1 MSLFSKF
8 LRSLG
13 LTVQP
18 IDYNSSILAALL
30 SGINLACLELRKKQD
45 GGLSRQSCF
54 CRLVVFGAGSFFLF
68 KAQKRH
74 FQQKLAVELPL
85 GTVSPRPGQTARL
98 AAVTKSVPRTWINKS
113 NRVFRWSILRR
124 EPQPPPSSS
133 LWSIDMD
140 RADVRLEHAQWRSA
154 RRCRTDNDRLVAA
167 IVTEK

>member
-45 GGLSRQSCF
+45 GGPSRQSCF

-85 GTVSPRPGQTARL
+85 STVSPHPGQTARL
-98 AAVTKSVPRTWINKS
+98 AAVTKCPSDVDKQIQSSVSVIDLAPRAPAATI
-113 NRVFRWSILRR
+113 FL
-124 EPQPPPSSS
+124 S
-133 LWSIDMD
+133 LID
-140 RADVRLEHAQWRSA
+140 
-154 RRCRTDNDRLVAA
+154 
-167 IVTEK
+167 